1 VGVVLEDD
9 EPAVKRGASFC
20 RFAPSSRLNC
30 MSNSVRCRLL
40 ALVFA
45 TTGGEAF
52 PSFLETSTSSR

>member
-1 VGVVLEDD
+1 VGVMLEDD

-20 RFAPSSRLNC
+20 RFAPSSGPNC

-45 TTGGEAF
+45 AASGAGF
-52 PSFLETSTSSR
+52 FSLLETLTSSR